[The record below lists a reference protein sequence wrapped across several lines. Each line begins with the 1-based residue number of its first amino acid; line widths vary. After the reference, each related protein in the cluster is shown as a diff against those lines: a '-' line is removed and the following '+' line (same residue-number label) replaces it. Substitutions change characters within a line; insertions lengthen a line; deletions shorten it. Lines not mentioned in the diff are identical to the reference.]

1 MRTIYLVKKN
11 PDLSSEDNWI
21 TMSFSEFQL
30 FLKTAEGARRR
41 KLFSIIDPSDAT
53 DFRIVIE
60 ADVSIARQLK
70 AEHEAKLYRAR
81 CQRESG
87 YSVFSYHAI
96 GENDD
101 DLTGEELL
109 FDNGCDVEE
118 QAIKNIE
125 AQRLRDAVSQLTS
138 YEQLIIHTLFYSSN
152 GASDTQCAKKL
163 GIPRS
168 TLWDQKKSILA
179 KLKKILEK
187 R

>member
-1 MRTIYLVKKN
+1 MIVNHLLQKSNLQSRKETI
-11 PDLSSEDNWI
+11 
-21 TMSFSEFQL
+21 
-30 FLKTAEGARRR
+30 
-41 KLFSIIDPSDAT
+41 
-53 DFRIVIE
+53 
-60 ADVSIARQLK
+60 
-70 AEHEAKLYRAR
+70 YRAR

-168 TLWDQKKSILA
+168 TLWDQKNSILA